1 MIRTRSRDSIDD
13 DDNVQENPTTFSR
26 QSNAASMSN
35 KSKRSISDPYNLLY
49 QPSNNGQQQQQQQN
63 SIFPEY
69 KRIPTFQS
77 MRTVVEPINQDP
89 TATTTT
95 TTTTT
100 KKQQGFNEWLS
111 KLEEI
116 NDMSRSTIDRIRR
129 LENDIF
135 ALRNTTEKQMDSSS
149 SPSATTKTL
158 FTSKI
163 PIHSN
168 ESGGGTYVPPINNR
182 IRKRSDLIDKSQNT
196 DIDMT

>member
-13 DDNVQENPTTFSR
+13 DDNVQENPTIFSR
-26 QSNAASMSN
+26 QSNAAAMSN

-149 SPSATTKTL
+149 SSSATTKTL

-168 ESGGGTYVPPINNR
+168 GSGGGTYVPPINNR